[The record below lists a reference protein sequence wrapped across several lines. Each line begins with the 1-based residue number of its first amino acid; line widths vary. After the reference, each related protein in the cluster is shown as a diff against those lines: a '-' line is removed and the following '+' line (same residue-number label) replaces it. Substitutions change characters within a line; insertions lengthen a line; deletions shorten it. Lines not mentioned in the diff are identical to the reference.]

1 MYNIKSTFNSNNIEG
16 LTNNNYTITFNK
28 INSSRD
34 SPTKTNNSR
43 DSLTKMNINKD
54 KNKKMNNIIFSLIKI
69 NRDNKAI
76 LRKNSRDQLMSTSKD
91 QLMNSSRDQRM
102 NNTNKDMH

>member
-1 MYNIKSTFNSNNIEG
+1 MKLNKITIKIKIICQITNNRLMYNIKSTFNSNNIEG

-76 LRKNSRDQLMSTSKD
+76 LRKNSRD
-91 QLMNSSRDQRM
+91 
-102 NNTNKDMH
+102 